1 MNVTILGTGIMG
13 SAVAGTLVRAGH
25 QVTAWN
31 RTAAKAAPLADDG
44 VTVAATAADAV
55 AGADVVLSIVFDA
68 DAVLDVLDDAGP
80 ALADGAVWAQAT
92 TIGVDGTQEVAA
104 RAGEL
109 GVALVEAQM
118 LGTQGPAARGE
129 LTILTAGDPALVDR
143 ARPVLEAMSAKTLHT
158 GDAVGCASALKLA
171 CNAWLATITAGAAQ
185 SLALAAAQGLDP
197 QLFLDAIS
205 GTATDCRYAHLKA
218 DHMLSEDLAP
228 TFTVD
233 ALRKDVGLMIHTA
246 RATGTTVTLLDALDR
261 VLGVASLDGHGKEDV
276 AAVYDAFTT
285 VPLGNGD

>member
-31 RTAAKAAPLADDG
+31 RTPAKAAPLADDG
-44 VTVAATAADAV
+44 VRVAASAAEAV
-55 AGADVVLSIVFDA
+55 SGADVVLSIVFDA

-80 ALADGAVWAQAT
+80 ALTDGTVWAQAT
-92 TIGVDGTQEVAA
+92 TIGVDGTQEVAG
-104 RAGEL
+104 RAAEL

-118 LGTQGPAARGE
+118 LGTRGPAERGE

-143 ARPVLEAMSAKTLHT
+143 ARPVLQAMSAKTLHA
-158 GDAVGCASALKLA
+158 GDTVGCASALKLA

-205 GTATDCRYAHLKA
+205 GTATDCQYAHLKA
-218 DHMLSEDLAP
+218 DHMIAEDLAP

-285 VPLGNGD
+285 VPLGTGD

>member
-31 RTAAKAAPLADDG
+31 RTPAKAVPLADDG
-44 VTVAATAADAV
+44 VRVAASAAEAV
-55 AGADVVLSIVFDA
+55 SGADVVLSIVFDA

-80 ALADGAVWAQAT
+80 ALTDSTVWAQAT
-92 TIGVDGTQEVAA
+92 TIGVDGTQEVAG
-104 RAGEL
+104 RAAEL

-118 LGTQGPAARGE
+118 LGTRGPAERGE

-143 ARPVLEAMSAKTLHT
+143 ARPVLEAMSAKTLHA
-158 GDAVGCASALKLA
+158 GDTVGCASALKLA

-205 GTATDCRYAHLKA
+205 GTATDCQYAHLKA
-218 DHMLSEDLAP
+218 DHMIAEDLAP

-285 VPLGNGD
+285 VPLGTGD

>member
-25 QVTAWN
+25 EVTVWN
-31 RTAAKAAPLADDG
+31 RTAAKAAPLADVGAHVSPD
-44 VTVAATAADAV
+44 AAGAV
-55 AGADVVLSIVFDA
+55 GGADVVLSIVFDT
-68 DAVLDVLDDAGP
+68 DAVLDVLDEAGA
-80 ALADGAVWAQAT
+80 ALPDGAVWAQAT
-92 TIGVDGTQEVAA
+92 TIGVDGTKEVAA
-104 RAGEL
+104 RAAEL
-109 GVALVEAQM
+109 GVPLVEAQM
-118 LGTQGPAARGE
+118 LGTRGPAARGE

-143 ARPVLEAMSAKTLHT
+143 VRPVLEAMSAKALHV

-185 SLALAAAQGLDP
+185 SLALATAQGLDP

-205 GTATDCRYAHLKA
+205 GTATDCTYAHLKA
-218 DHMLSEDLAP
+218 DHMLSSDLAP

-261 VLGVASLDGHGKEDV
+261 VLGVTSLDGHGKEDV

>member
-31 RTAAKAAPLADDG
+31 RTPAKAVPLADDG
-44 VTVAATAADAV
+44 VRVAASAAEAV
-55 AGADVVLSIVFDA
+55 SGADVVLSIVFDA

-80 ALADGAVWAQAT
+80 ALTDGTVWAQAT
-92 TIGVDGTQEVAA
+92 TIGVDGTQEVAG
-104 RAGEL
+104 RAAEL

-118 LGTQGPAARGE
+118 LGTRGPAERGE

-143 ARPVLEAMSAKTLHT
+143 ARPVLEAMSAKTLHA
-158 GDAVGCASALKLA
+158 GDTVGCASALKLA

-205 GTATDCRYAHLKA
+205 GTATDCQYAHLKA
-218 DHMLSEDLAP
+218 DHMIAEDLAP

-285 VPLGNGD
+285 VPLGTGD

>member
-31 RTAAKAAPLADDG
+31 RTADKAAPLADQG
-44 VTVAATAADAV
+44 ITVAPSAADAV
-55 AGADVVLSIVFDA
+55 AGAEVVLSIVFDT

-80 ALADGAVWAQAT
+80 AVPDGAVWAQAT
-92 TIGVDGTQEVAA
+92 TIGVDGTKEVAA
-104 RAGEL
+104 RAAEL
-109 GVALVEAQM
+109 GVSLVEAQM
-118 LGTQGPAARGE
+118 LGTKGPASRGE
-129 LTILTAGDPALVDR
+129 LAILTAGDPALVER
-143 ARPVLEAMSAKTLHT
+143 ARPVLDAMSSKTLHA
-158 GDAVGCASALKLA
+158 GDEVGCASALKIA
-171 CNAWLATITAGAAQ
+171 CNAWLATITAGVAQ
-185 SLALAAAQGLDP
+185 SLALTSAQGLDP
-197 QLFLDAIS
+197 QLFLDAITD
-205 GTATDCRYAHLKA
+205 TATDCRYAHLKA

-233 ALRKDVGLMIHTA
+233 ALRKDVGLSIQVARSSGTA
-246 RATGTTVTLLDALDR
+246 VTLLDAVSR

-285 VPLGNGD
+285 TPLGNGD